1 MPMKNNVTDIAV
13 VLVLLVATASGFI
26 APTQR
31 TNMPMSSLSMA
42 LDVPPIITETSANT
56 PLVGGASAQLQTGI
70 DVWSASSSSVVLSD
84 ESAEDMVARIA
95 AKSAAANDAA
105 RAKADKEAA
114 QKAGAKDGSSNL
126 VLGVGAAGVA
136 LTLPFFLPNLLRL
149 GSKLSSGGEDDGY
162 GKR

>member
-70 DVWSASSSSVVLSD
+70 DVWSASSSSVVLS
-84 ESAEDMVARIA
+84 EDSSEDIVAKIA
-95 AKSAAANDAA
+95 AKSAAANEAA
-105 RAKADKEAA
+105 RAKEEARKKSTE
-114 QKAGAKDGSSNL
+114 QLAGEKKTFAWYFWG
-126 VLGVGAAGVA
+126 GGFVA
-136 LTLPFFLPNLLRL
+136 PFLATFYYF
-149 GSKLSSGGEDDGY
+149 GFKFWE
-162 GKR
+162 K

>member
-1 MPMKNNVTDIAV
+1 MRSIIVLCSVLAV
-13 VLVLLVATASGFI
+13 ASGFT
-26 APTQR
+26 APVSI
-31 TNMPMSSLSMA
+31 TNTVDAAPSI
-42 LDVPPIITETSANT
+42 VSA
-56 PLVGGASAQLQTGI
+56 PHQQLLNDGI
-70 DVWSASSSSVVLSD
+70 NAWSASSSSVVLSD

-95 AKSAAANDAA
+95 AKSAAANEAA

>member
-1 MPMKNNVTDIAV
+1 MKAGVSTLLLAAALGSSHAFAPQPAAV
-13 VLVLLVATASGFI
+13 VV
-26 APTQR
+26 APT
-31 TNMPMSSLSMA
+31 NAAS
-42 LDVPPIITETSANT
+42 
-56 PLVGGASAQLQTGI
+56 LVGGASAQLQNGI

-95 AKSAAANDAA
+95 AKSAAANEAA

>member
-1 MPMKNNVTDIAV
+1 MKAGVSTLLLAAALGSSHAFAPQPAAV
-13 VLVLLVATASGFI
+13 VVASTNAAAS
-26 APTQR
+26 
-31 TNMPMSSLSMA
+31 
-42 LDVPPIITETSANT
+42 
-56 PLVGGASAQLQTGI
+56 LVGGASAQLQNGI